1 MFLSDVGG
9 KGRGFNN
16 CTKTQSRLKNKLL
29 QKWTVVPVNQ
39 RVCSQKTV
47 SSLIEQT
54 AEKGFSAENAPSPG
68 KVPVDARYKSGT
80 FRASHTHTH
89 THTRTPQT
97 HGERPTCSAT
107 PASGA
112 VPSTQQAILAG
123 SRSPVS
129 PPAPGSVRI
138 PAPTGLERSTVLS
151 RTLRPL

>member
-9 KGRGFNN
+9 KGWGFNN
-16 CTKTQSRLKNKLL
+16 CTKHTRLKKKLL

-39 RVCSQKTV
+39 RVCSQNSLFFNRANCRKGLLRRKRPKPRR
-47 SSLIEQT
+47 SSSRRTLQ
-54 AEKGFSAENAPSPG
+54 KWNVPSLPH
-68 KVPVDARYKSGT
+68 
-80 FRASHTHTH
+80 SHAH

-138 PAPTGLERSTVLS
+138 PAPTGLKRSTVLS